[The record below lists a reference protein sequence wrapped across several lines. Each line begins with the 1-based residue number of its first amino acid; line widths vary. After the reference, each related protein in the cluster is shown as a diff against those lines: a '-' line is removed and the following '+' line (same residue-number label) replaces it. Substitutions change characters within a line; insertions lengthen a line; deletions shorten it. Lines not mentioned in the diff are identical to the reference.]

1 MADDGGI
8 RVTLSS
14 QAISGYGHRKPN
26 HNFKLPG
33 QAIAPVPL
41 VTDSGKPSQSSGSP
55 GHGHTGGQAQ
65 NTLRADTHKTMGR
78 GTKINTVA

>member
-14 QAISGYGHRKPN
+14 QAISGYGHRKTN
-26 HNFKLPG
+26 HAFTPHG
-33 QAIAPVPL
+33 QAIVPVRGL
-41 VTDSGKPSQSSGSP
+41 QNSDKGSQP
-55 GHGHTGGQAQ
+55 AGHGQAGAQ
-65 NTLRADTHKTMGR
+65 TENTLRADTQKALGR